1 MKKFLAAAALVGLLS
16 GAAHAQTYGVP
27 TALSWYATT
36 APGNGGLV
44 VNVGGS
50 SIAIPVADDPK
61 GMGQA
66 LLTNLAENQLCAEFT
81 TSGTTIVSIYVPL
94 PPRNSP
100 CP

>member
-16 GAAHAQTYGVP
+16 GTAHAQTWGVP
-27 TALSWYATT
+27 TDMSWYAT
-36 APGNGGLV
+36 APSGGGLV
-44 VNVGGS
+44 VNVGGTS
-50 SIAIPVADDPK
+50 MAIPVSEDPK

-66 LLTNLAENQLCAEFT
+66 LLANLAQNQLCAEFT